1 MGTDVSTII
10 TRTCT
15 QWVLLS
21 GFPGGDKDLQSQIS
35 LLKGDNEAFKAD
47 KQLGRVISC
56 GALCVG
62 ILGGVGQLLHLPGD
76 STWDFG
82 VPCDILGGRYFIV
95 LVTLVTLSLV
105 LIVLIVLIVVL
116 TGKFDRVR
124 RQLLSYAGSCAG
136 SCGATGR
143 TRSCACGAT
152 RLPTTPYQY
161 HGVMSCETV
170 GVSESA
176 ACSSLSRLSI
186 SRVSVS
192 LSLSLSRKSPTLR
205 PQPRPRIAL
214 SPARP
219 RDARAVEI

>member
-1 MGTDVSTII
+1 M
-10 TRTCT
+10 
-15 QWVLLS
+15 
-21 GFPGGDKDLQSQIS
+21 
-35 LLKGDNEAFKAD
+35 
-47 KQLGRVISC
+47 
-56 GALCVG
+56 
-62 ILGGVGQLLHLPGD
+62 
-76 STWDFG
+76 
-82 VPCDILGGRYFIV
+82 
-95 LVTLVTLSLV
+95 TLSLV

-176 ACSSLSRLSI
+176 ACSSLSRYL
-186 SRVSVS
+186 VCPS

>member
-1 MGTDVSTII
+1 M
-10 TRTCT
+10 
-15 QWVLLS
+15 
-21 GFPGGDKDLQSQIS
+21 
-35 LLKGDNEAFKAD
+35 
-47 KQLGRVISC
+47 
-56 GALCVG
+56 
-62 ILGGVGQLLHLPGD
+62 
-76 STWDFG
+76 
-82 VPCDILGGRYFIV
+82 
-95 LVTLVTLSLV
+95 TLSLV

-176 ACSSLSRLSI
+176 ACSSLSRYL
-186 SRVSVS
+186 VCPS
-192 LSLSLSRKSPTLR
+192 LSLSLSLESPPRSGPSPVHASLCPPPDPETRELLR
-205 PQPRPRIAL
+205 SRVSKVRQ
-214 SPARP
+214 
-219 RDARAVEI
+219 